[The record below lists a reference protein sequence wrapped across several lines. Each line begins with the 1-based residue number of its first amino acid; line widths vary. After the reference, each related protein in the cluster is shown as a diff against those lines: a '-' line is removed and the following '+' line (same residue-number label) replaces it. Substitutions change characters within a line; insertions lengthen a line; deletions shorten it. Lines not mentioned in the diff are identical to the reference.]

1 MHQILVNNSDP
12 QASPW
17 IHYFC
22 TSDDQV
28 LKAVCLQ
35 VAHMILILRIFG
47 KHFRIVLVHTA
58 QEGSNIPQNNMLL
71 GSSQPNHYFYG
82 PH

>member
-1 MHQILVNNSDP
+1 MHLILVKNLDS

-17 IHYFC
+17 IHHFY

-35 VAHMILILRIFG
+35 VAHMILILRN
-47 KHFRIVLVHTA
+47 LWQT
-58 QEGSNIPQNNMLL
+58 L
-71 GSSQPNHYFYG
+71 
-82 PH
+82 